1 MNSPIIRLYGL
12 MLLLFAALVGFTSY
26 WAVFDA
32 DNLRDNP
39 DNRRPL
45 IAEQTVERGIIE
57 TADGVTV
64 AESFPVGG
72 GKNPVYVREYP
83 QGKLFG
89 HPVGYSF
96 IEVGRSGIERS
107 ENGFLAGER
116 NEFASIIDQI
126 RDVPQEGDDVT
137 LTIDAQT
144 QGIATQALESAIASN
159 APTSGVGGGVVA
171 IEPDTGAVRVMAS
184 SPGFDPN
191 GLKKEGES
199 ERLNDAQGSPLL
211 NRPTQSVYPARLD
224 DEGRDRRG
232 GPRLRRDSARHGDQ
246 RRLAEGDRRRR
257 SSERGRRAASVTSP
271 RLTRLPVR

>member
-1 MNSPIIRLYGL
+1 MNSPIVRLYGL

-32 DNLRDNP
+32 DNLKDNGQ
-39 DNRRPL
+39 NRRPL
-45 IAEQTVERGIIE
+45 IAEQTVKRGTIK

-83 QGKLFG
+83 QGALFG
-89 HPVGYSF
+89 HPVGYNF
-96 IEVGRSGIERS
+96 IEVGRTGIERS

-116 NEFASIIDQI
+116 NEFASIIDQL

-137 LTIDAQT
+137 LTIDAQA
-144 QGIATQALESAIASN
+144 QGIATQALQSAIAAN
-159 APTSGVGGGVVA
+159 APTAGVGGGVVA

-184 SPGFDPN
+184 VPGFDPN
-191 GLKKEGES
+191 LVNDAGDVEGAQPGS
-199 ERLNDAQGSPLL
+199 ERPARQPADAERVS
-211 NRPTQSVYPARLD
+211 ARLD

-232 GPRLRRDSARHGDQ
+232 GPRLRRDSARNGDQ

-257 SSERGRRAASVTSP
+257 PSERGR
-271 RLTRLPVR
+271 

>member
-1 MNSPIIRLYGL
+1 MK
-12 MLLLFAALVGFTSY
+12 
-26 WAVFDA
+26 
-32 DNLRDNP
+32 
-39 DNRRPL
+39 
-45 IAEQTVERGIIE
+45 RGIIE

-83 QGKLFG
+83 QGALFG
-89 HPVGYSF
+89 HPVGYNF
-96 IEVGRSGIERS
+96 IEVGRTGIERS

-116 NEFASIIDQI
+116 NEFASIIDQL

-144 QGIATQALESAIASN
+144 QGIATQALQSAIAAN
-159 APTSGVGGGVVA
+159 APTVRRRRRRGRDRAGHGSGTSDGVLA
-171 IEPDTGAVRVMAS
+171 RIRPERAQERRGVR
-184 SPGFDPN
+184 
-191 GLKKEGES
+191 S
-199 ERLNDAQGSPLL
+199 EL
-211 NRPTQSVYPARLD
+211 NRRPGLAPRQPTDAERVSARLD

-257 SSERGRRAASVTSP
+257 PSERGRREL
-271 RLTRLPVR
+271 RGHQRD